1 MTSLSAVG
9 PGHVYV
15 KPTDMHDR
23 VIVWIQN
30 NELDVDD
37 VVEYLRGAYKEY
49 QRKPMGPFQAMV
61 ARAVACV
68 QDQGGVAKPEL
79 KLQV

>member
-1 MTSLSAVG
+1 MV
-9 PGHVYV
+9 
-15 KPTDMHDR
+15 
-23 VIVWIQN
+23 QN

-37 VVEYLRGAYKEY
+37 VVDYLRGAYKEY

-61 ARAVACV
+61 ARAISCV

-79 KLQV
+79 KLQVCVMLAVWSRGESCWQEGGRRAV